1 MRFLSLF
8 SGIEAAS
15 VAWLPLGWEA
25 VAFAEI
31 EQFPCAVLA
40 HHYPNIPNLG
50 DVTKIDWTAF
60 NERFGTV
67 DIVIGGSP
75 CQSFSLAA
83 GGGRLSLHGQSGLM
97 FEYLRCIEAVLPR
110 WILWENVPGVLSTSD
125 NAFGQLLTYL
135 QEIGDRDIAWTVLN
149 ARYFGV
155 AQSRQRVFLVGHKG
169 AEGFRS
175 AAVLFD
181 QASLQRVIKSPNQR
195 RPHDT
200 GAVAEEIRG
209 RGFCIGGDNGHST
222 ITTDVVPT
230 LTARGGGACVSGTL
244 TAHYAKGIC
253 IDDLKSRLVIWE

>member
-15 VAWLPLGWEA
+15 VAWLPIGWEA

-31 EQFPCAVLA
+31 EPFPCAVLKA
-40 HHYPNIPNLG
+40 HYPDIPNLG

-60 NERFGTV
+60 NEQFGTV
-67 DIVIGGSP
+67 DVVIGGSP

-97 FEYLRCIEAVLPR
+97 FEYLRCIETVLPR
-110 WILWENVPGVLSTSD
+110 WLLWENVPGVLSTKD

-135 QEIGDRDIAWTVLN
+135 QEIGYCDLAWTVLN

-181 QASLQRVIKSPNQR
+181 KTSLQGVVAAANQR
-195 RPHDT
+195 RKDDT
-200 GAVAEEIRG
+200 GAIAQEIGG

-222 ITTDVVPT
+222 IATDVVPT
-230 LTARGGGACVSGTL
+230 LTARGGVPV
-244 TAHYAKGIC
+244 
-253 IDDLKSRLVIWE
+253 LVEL